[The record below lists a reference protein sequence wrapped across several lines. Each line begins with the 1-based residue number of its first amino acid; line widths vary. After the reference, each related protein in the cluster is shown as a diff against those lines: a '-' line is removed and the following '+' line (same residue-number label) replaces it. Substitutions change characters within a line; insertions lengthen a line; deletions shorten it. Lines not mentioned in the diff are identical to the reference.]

1 MKEILVGL
9 LKEIIKIFIA
19 GIILAIYGGLGFVF
33 FLILNSSYLWF
44 AVAIPIY
51 ILMGSI
57 FFLLKVSKY
66 RDIYGALEI
75 VLGICIVL
83 IPFLMIMNNAEAE
96 TIKYISIYFAFY
108 TGIYIQVRGYES
120 IYKKWTSKSTKV
132 NKEDLGLLSKLLCKV
147 ADKYSIDK

>member
-1 MKEILVGL
+1 MKKIIAGL
-9 LKEIIKIFIA
+9 LKEIFKIFIA
-19 GIILAIYGGLGFVF
+19 GIILAIYGGLGFGF
-33 FLILNSSYLWF
+33 FLILNSSYFWF
-44 AVAIPIY
+44 VVAVPIY
-51 ILMGSI
+51 LLMGFI
-57 FFLLKVSKY
+57 FFLLKVSKH

-83 IPFLMIMNNAEAE
+83 IPFLMIMDNAEAK

-120 IYKKWTSKSTKV
+120 IYKKWTSNFPKV
-132 NKEDLGLLSKLLCKV
+132 NKKDQGLLSKLLCKV